1 MPRQDPSR
9 DGVVEDLGP
18 KASIG
23 GLDDGSVIV
32 QQGGEVIDGDP
43 GTLWMLCPRTFGRL
57 SGLCLS
63 NMRTN
68 MRTCRRGR
76 LRRHRGQCR
85 RG

>member
-23 GLDDGSVIV
+23 GLDDRSVIV
-32 QQGGEVIDGDP
+32 KKRGKVIDGDP

-63 NMRTN
+63 NMRT
-68 MRTCRRGR
+68 CRRGR